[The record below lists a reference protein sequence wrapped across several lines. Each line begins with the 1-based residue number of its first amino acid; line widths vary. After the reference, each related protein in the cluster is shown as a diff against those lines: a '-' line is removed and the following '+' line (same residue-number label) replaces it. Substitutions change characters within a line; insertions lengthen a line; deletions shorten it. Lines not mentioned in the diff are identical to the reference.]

1 MTGKKSVTIWVDSDG
16 YVQAPQFASVILT
29 SVMKGIG
36 SSVFAVIKDVIDSNF
51 SPTNYLG
58 TLENQGT
65 FLAPYHD
72 LESTVDATLAA
83 EVEQLGVDIS
93 SGKIA
98 VS

>member
-16 YVQAPQFASVILT
+16 FVQAPQFASVLLT
-29 SVMKGIG
+29 SVVKGVG
-36 SSVFAVIKDVIDSNF
+36 TSVTAVIQDVIDNKF
-51 SPTNYLG
+51 SSTGYMG

-65 FLAPYHD
+65 FLAPFHD

-83 EVEQLGVDIS
+83 EVEKLGTDIT
-93 SGKIA
+93 SGTIA

>member
-1 MTGKKSVTIWVDSDG
+1 
-16 YVQAPQFASVILT
+16 
-29 SVMKGIG
+29 
-36 SSVFAVIKDVIDSNF
+36 
-51 SPTNYLG
+51 
-58 TLENQGT
+58 
-65 FLAPYHD
+65 LAPYHD